1 MRIEGVKDLKL
12 QPILCQTYCETLET
26 WMKEED
32 FFLRDRRSDKVPR
45 QLSYKPHNAELLER
59 EVKFGK
65 EGGSACNTN
74 LRKKKDLFTSF
85 QRGPAKGFLI
95 LQVNHHLRHFW
106 LDVLAVRFR
115 LIY

>member
-12 QPILCQTYCETLET
+12 RLILCQTYCETLET

-32 FFLRDRRSDKVPR
+32 FFLRDRRSVKVPR
-45 QLSYKPHNAELLER
+45 QLSYKPDNAKLLER
-59 EVKFGK
+59 EVRFGK
-65 EGGSACNTN
+65 EGGSASNTN
-74 LRKKKDLFTSF
+74 LRKQKDLFTSL
-85 QRGPAKGFLI
+85 QGFLI
-95 LQVNHHLRHFW
+95 LQVNHHLRNFW